1 MVSLARGRDRH
12 CMHASL
18 SCGSDV
24 DVLNGAAKGDG
35 ESDDNADTMW
45 VEVSSCLVWEK
56 RVIN

>member
-1 MVSLARGRDRH
+1 
-12 CMHASL
+12 MHASL